1 MKTTIRKIAL
11 AFTAAI
17 LLLTG
22 VPLAASAAPGAVAGT
37 LTDASGHTV
46 GHTWLSIRNEAS
58 GEEYTVWVADDGSF
72 SLPSGLAAG
81 GYEAVKYWDE
91 AKQTNVY
98 LNQSFAVSGGSAEPL
113 KLETLPNNVSGTV
126 RASDGSAVSG
136 WVDIKDAAGGAYS
149 AYAGTD
155 GAFALRLP
163 AGNYKVQGFTGES
176 SREYMNVKL
185 AFTVG
190 AASVTLPI
198 KLSAKNMNGTLK
210 RGGQAVASAWL
221 NFYNTSTQELYS
233 AQVKDGVFAA
243 ALPDGKYTID
253 GYWLT
258 DSDTFVTYAARFTV
272 AGATTVAL
280 DVPASN
286 LTGTLHQGE
295 AAVSN
300 VWLNIRTT
308 DYAKN
313 YSVRTTA
320 NGAFDLTLPDG
331 RYVVDGYFDAEGRYV
346 RLNQP
351 MEPLRGVAVW
361 TLSIPAPNVSGTL
374 KLADGTPVDGVTLR
388 MQNMEGERS
397 SYETQVKDG
406 EFSLYLPDGLYA
418 VRSYWDERQQ
428 ANVLLNRELIV
439 ENGAVQGGADIVVP
453 AVNVKGTLSDANGEP
468 IANVWLDIRS
478 GNHLRSYQVKT
489 DADGSFALALP
500 DGDYNVNGYS
510 SEDYQRFIRLDQNY
524 SVSGSAQWRVQE
536 KRINVTGELVT
547 AEGQALPE
555 GAYLNLY
562 QVKSDGWY
570 GFTIKTTDG
579 KFRTTLEDGR
589 YLIRGISYEEDGRTK
604 RIGFY
609 DEFTVSGEAA
619 LRISVPPVNVKG
631 TVVQSG
637 IPLDDGTVN
646 FYDVSHPNDN
656 LSVDV
661 TNGAFDLALKPGQYK
676 VADVFDRPKQVYYQ
690 VDQTFTV
697 DAKGVFEWPLALK
710 ERNVEG
716 IVKLDDGSTPR
727 NVSLQIGRDLGN
739 GQTDREQQVDLVD
752 GKFFIY
758 LPDGDYAISFY
769 YDREK
774 QESIRLAQ
782 PYRFSVAGSAKIE
795 DLVLPTPNVVG
806 TAYMPGGSEALAFA
820 GISIR
825 SSEQGDVYYN
835 ANAGQNGTFSLKL
848 PDGSY
853 AVTELQV
860 WKNGQRSAWKS
871 EATFRVVNGALTTPD
886 GGPLRVVARENNVVG
901 RLAMPDGAAIAGSLK
916 LIDANQT
923 AYNIRIQNGQFSDYL
938 PDGVYHIGS
947 IWNDTNGR
955 DERAAD
961 AGYTITIAGGV
972 ASPSPIAIEVAAKNL
987 YGKVEYADGSPA
999 IGQLNLQHSDTASSD
1014 PSPREVYG
1022 MSGGDGTFAIDL
1034 PPNTYRLVS
1043 FQASNGTA
1051 YMLDGTEIVVG
1062 ERMTTAPAIRLNAP
1076 NIQGTLNIGGDAA
1089 LNGFLSIAEAEFN
1102 PSAGVHYRLG
1112 VRVDNG
1118 AFRVY
1123 LPDGDYIATNFNSSA
1138 THENTM
1144 LQIRFTVIGGRVE
1157 GGLQIESQ

>member
-1 MKTTIRKIAL
+1 MKSTIRKIAL

-17 LLLTG
+17 LLLTC
-22 VPLAASAAPGAVAGT
+22 VPIAASAAPSAVAGT
-37 LTDASGHTV
+37 LTDASGQAV

-72 SLPSGLAAG
+72 SLPSGLASG
-81 GYEAVKYWDE
+81 DYKAVKYWDE
-91 AKQTNVY
+91 SKQTNVY
-98 LNQSFAVSGGSAEPL
+98 LNQSFAVSGGTAEPL

-126 RASDGSAVSG
+126 KASDGSAVSG

-149 AYAGTD
+149 AYAGAD

-163 AGNYKVQGFTGES
+163 AGNYKVQGFTGEL

-190 AASVTLPI
+190 AANVTLPI

-253 GYWLT
+253 GYWLS

-272 AGATTVAL
+272 AGSATVAL

-286 LTGTLHQGE
+286 VTGTLLQGK
-295 AAVSN
+295 AAVAN
-300 VWLNIRTT
+300 AWLNIRTS

-320 NGAFDLTLPDG
+320 TGAFDLTLPDG

-374 KLADGTPVDGVTLR
+374 KLADGTPVDGVTLSL
-388 MQNMEGERS
+388 QNTEGERS
-397 SYETQVKDG
+397 SYEAQVKG
-406 EFSLYLPDGLYA
+406 GAFSLYLPDGLYA

-428 ANVLLNRELIV
+428 ANVLLNRQLTV
-439 ENGAVQGGADIVVP
+439 ENGTVQGGADIVVP
-453 AVNVKGTLSDANGEP
+453 AVNVKGTLSDANGDL

-478 GNHLRSYQVKT
+478 GNHLRSYQVKVGG
-489 DADGSFALALP
+489 DGSFALALP
-500 DGDYNVNGYS
+500 DGDYNVNGYYS
-510 SEDYQRFIRLDQNY
+510 DDYQRFVRLDQDY
-524 SVSGSAQWRVQE
+524 GVSGSAKWHVQE

-547 AEGQALPE
+547 ADGKELPE
-555 GAYLNLY
+555 GASLNLY

-570 GFTIKTTDG
+570 GFTVKTTDG

-619 LRISVPPVNVKG
+619 LRINVPPINVKG
-631 TVVQSG
+631 SVVQSG
-637 IPLDDGTVN
+637 VPLDDGTVN
-646 FYDVSHPNDN
+646 FYDVSHPSED
-656 LSVDV
+656 LSIDV
-661 TNGAFDLALKPGQYK
+661 TDGAFDLALPPGQYT
-676 VADVFDRPKQVYYQ
+676 VANVFDRPKQVYYQ

-697 DAKGVFEWPLALK
+697 AADGVAEWPLALK
-710 ERNVEG
+710 ERNVQG
-716 IVKLDDGSTPR
+716 AVKFDDGTTPR

-758 LPDGDYAISFY
+758 LPDGNYAISFY

-774 QESIRLAQ
+774 QESIQLAK
-782 PYRFSVAGSAKIE
+782 PYRFSVAGSAKVE
-795 DLVLPTPNVVG
+795 DLVLPIPNVAG
-806 TAYMPGGSEALAFA
+806 TAYVPGGGEPLAFA

-825 SSEQGDVYYN
+825 SLEQGDVYYY

-853 AVTELQV
+853 TVTELQT
-860 WKNGQRSAWKS
+860 WKNDQRSAWKS
-871 EATFRVVNGALTTPD
+871 EASFRVENGALVTPD

-901 RLAMPDGAAIAGSLK
+901 RLPMPDGTAIAGSLK
-916 LIDANQT
+916 LIDANQK
-923 AYNIRIQNGQFSDYL
+923 AYHIRIQGGQFSDYL
-938 PDGVYHIGS
+938 PDGVYQVGS
-947 IWNDTNGR
+947 IWNDTSGR

-961 AGYTITIAGGV
+961 VDYTITIVGGI
-972 ASPSPIAIEVAAKNL
+972 ASPSQIAIEVAAKSL

-999 IGQLNLQHSDTASSD
+999 IGQLNLQYQDTSGSD
-1014 PSPREVYG
+1014 PSPREYSG
-1022 MSGGDGTFAIDL
+1022 MSGGDGTYAIDL
-1034 PPNTYRLVS
+1034 PPNAYRLVS
-1043 FQASNGTA
+1043 FQASNGSA
-1051 YMLDGTEIVVG
+1051 YMLDGSEIVVG
-1062 ERMTTAPAIRLNAP
+1062 ENMTTAPAIRLNVP
-1076 NIQGTLNIGGDAA
+1076 NIQGTLSIGGDAA
-1089 LNGFLSIAEAEFN
+1089 LNGFLSIAEAEFD
-1102 PSAGVHYRLG
+1102 PAAGVHYRLG
-1112 VRVDNG
+1112 VRVDDG
-1118 AFRVY
+1118 TFRVY
-1123 LPDGDYIATNFNSSA
+1123 LPDGDYIASGFFNSDTKSD
-1138 THENTM
+1138 TR
-1144 LQIRFTVIGGRVE
+1144 LDVRFTVVGGQVE
-1157 GGLQIESQ
+1157 GGLKLETN